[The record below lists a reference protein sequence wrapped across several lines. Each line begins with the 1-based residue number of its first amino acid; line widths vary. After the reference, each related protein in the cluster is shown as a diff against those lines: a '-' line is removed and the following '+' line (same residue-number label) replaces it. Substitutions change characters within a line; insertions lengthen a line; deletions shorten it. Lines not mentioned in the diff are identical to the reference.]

1 MAGRAKTELI
11 DIDKCKQFARS
22 LFGLQQTPFFIPQY
36 KFAEQTAELAK
47 DILLSRNE
55 IEYFAAI
62 PVEKRFHDAEVTE
75 AAAILANTVQN
86 GWATYD
92 NVVELSSV
100 EVANYLQYVN
110 INKNES
116 LFRSTANML
125 SQLCVC
131 NNDKSFGPI
140 FIVLARALVLI
151 NTVGAKPNASMLGPN
166 SVSYATQLWSAY
178 HVIKELERAQVPGWS
193 EYTKELF
200 EQIKPILE
208 SWKYNTLVESINFK
222 GSVCW
227 KLDTSLD

>member
-11 DIDKCKQFARS
+11 DIDKCKQFARN
-22 LFGLQQTPFFIPQY
+22 LFGLQQTAFFIPQY
-36 KFAEQTAELAK
+36 KFAEQTASLAK
-47 DILLSRNE
+47 DILLSRRE
-55 IEYFAAI
+55 IEYI
-62 PVEKRFHDAEVTE
+62 SSLTVEKRYHDADVTE
-75 AAAILANTVQN
+75 AAGILANTVQN

-92 NVVELSSV
+92 NVVEIASV

-110 INKNES
+110 NNKNES

-131 NNDKSFGPI
+131 NNDRVFGPI

-151 NTVGAKPNASMLGPN
+151 NTIGATPNASMLGPS

-178 HVIKELERAQVPGWS
+178 HTIKELERAQVPEWS

-200 EQIKPILE
+200 DQIKPILE
-208 SWKYNTLVESINFK
+208 SWKHTALIASINFK

>member
-1 MAGRAKTELI
+1 MAGRAKAELI

-36 KFAEQTAELAK
+36 KFAEQTASLASN
-47 DILLSRNE
+47 ILLSRRE
-55 IEYFAAI
+55 IEYLAATT
-62 PVEKRFHDAEVTE
+62 VEKRYHDAEVTE
-75 AAAILANTVQN
+75 AAGILSNAVQN

-92 NVVELSSV
+92 DIVEISSV
-100 EVANYLQYVN
+100 EVANYLQYIN

-131 NNDKSFGPI
+131 NNEKTFGPI
-140 FIVLARALVLI
+140 FVVLARALVFI
-151 NTVGAKPNASMLGPN
+151 NTVGATPNASMLGPN

-178 HVIKELERAQVPGWS
+178 HIVKELERAQVPEWS

-208 SWKYNTLVESINFK
+208 SWKHNTLISSINFK